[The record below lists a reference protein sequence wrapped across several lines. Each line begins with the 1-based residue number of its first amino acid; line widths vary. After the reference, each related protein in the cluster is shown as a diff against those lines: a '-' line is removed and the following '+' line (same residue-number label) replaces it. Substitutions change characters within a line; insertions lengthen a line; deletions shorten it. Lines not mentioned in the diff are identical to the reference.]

1 MTTEET
7 SEIARFSV
15 CIFCGAKPGLDG
27 SRHVSDAYQA
37 GQLIAQKGWRLVYG
51 GGGLGLMGSAADGA
65 LNVGGNVLGVIPE
78 RLVEAELAHP
88 GVTELRIVP
97 DMAVR
102 KTRLIEQSDA
112 FLILPG
118 GMGTLDELFEVITL
132 TQLGYMQKPIIIYNP
147 DGFYDLLMQF
157 GDHLVASG
165 FVNTRHWANV
175 QAFTDLGQA
184 VNAAGLE
191 VKIVPSILHK

>member
-1 MTTEET
+1 M
-7 SEIARFSV
+7 I
-15 CIFCGAKPGLDG
+15 
-27 SRHVSDAYQA
+27 DAFQA

-51 GGGLGLMGSAADGA
+51 GGGLGLMGSVADGA
-65 LNVGGNVLGVIPE
+65 LNAGGSVLGVIPE
-78 RLVEAELAHP
+78 LLVNAELAHP
-88 GVTELRIVP
+88 RVTELRIVP

-132 TQLGYMQKPIIIYNP
+132 AQLGYMQKPIIIYNP

-165 FVNTRHWANV
+165 FVNAQHWGNV
-175 QAFTDLGQA
+175 QAFSNLDHA
-184 VNAAGLE
+184 VSATGLTMK
-191 VKIVPSILHK
+191 VLPSILQK